1 MAVGLSWGLILFLVA
16 ASGLYLGGA
25 RRAVA
30 GPAFLAGAGLW
41 GLLAWRGLDEIR
53 SGKRVLGLMD
63 LPVFLFLG
71 YAAWAV
77 LRAPC
82 EYFGRLEWLWA
93 AVYGAVFLT
102 ARHQLPTRKM
112 IPWILGGFVGV
123 ALLTEGFGFLHF
135 RVGTYSIGPV
145 PVLGWGM
152 EIRPDYEERMSG
164 TFGCPNHFGNYL
176 VQAGVAALTLASWPT
191 LASTFRVLA
200 GWAVPVLA
208 TGVFF
213 SISRGSWIAWLTANG
228 TWFLRWMRRG
238 PLNWWGR
245 GLMLLVACGV
255 LLGGYGAARGD
266 SAVVERW
273 GKLVGKGEGLAK
285 LFSGEGDFRLAL
297 AKDGLAI
304 WRKAPWFGTGPGSFD
319 LEHLRVTTWHY
330 GSRALFTHNDYVN
343 TLADYGAVGAAL
355 VALFW
360 LFLAGFL
367 WRRGKTREKGS
378 AADVCAGMGWAI
390 LAAMLIHAFVDF
402 NYHIPA
408 TAISSFLLLGLATTV
423 TWPERGRAGAR
434 ELNVFLLVVALV
446 LMGGMGWQ
454 GAKTWMGWNSVPEK
468 AKEAAQLSEEQL
480 AECGRKAEMWDSRSP
495 VLAEVL
501 GDAYRLKLI
510 ELYFSPSPVSQAGR
524 VVRREKEN
532 RLAEAAVHWYREQ
545 EKRSP
550 KDDVPAVRR
559 ASILDLQGKF
569 AEAAP
574 LYLLAL
580 QQRPHSKFFQT
591 SYGNHLWRKGDLAGA
606 QAAFQKSIALPGI
619 SRPGDEKDATTEAQ
633 EMLAKVK
640 ERIAKGGPI
649 RQGQKFNPRED

>member
-1 MAVGLSWGLILFLVA
+1 VAVGLSWGLILFLVA

-41 GLLAWRGLDEIR
+41 GLLACRGVDEIR
-53 SGKRVLGLMD
+53 SGKRVVGLMD

-77 LRAPC
+77 LRGPC

-93 AVYGAVFLT
+93 SVYGAVFLT

-112 IPWILGGFVGV
+112 IPWILGGFVVV
-123 ALLTEGFGFLHF
+123 ALLTEAFGFLYF
-135 RVGTYSIGPV
+135 RVGTYPIGPV
-145 PVLGWGM
+145 PVLGWNM
-152 EIRPDYEERMSG
+152 QMRPDYEERMSG

-176 VQAGVAALTLASWPT
+176 VQAGVAALTLASWPS
-191 LASTFRVLA
+191 LAWTFRVLA

-208 TGVFF
+208 AGVFF
-213 SISRGSWIAWLTANG
+213 SISRGSWIAWVAGNG
-228 TWFLRWMRRG
+228 VWLLRWLRRG

-245 GLMLLVACGV
+245 GMILLVACGV
-255 LLGGYGAARGD
+255 LLVGYAAARGD
-266 SAVVERW
+266 SAVAERW
-273 GKLVGKGEGLAK
+273 GKLVGKGEGLGK
-285 LFSGEGDFRLAL
+285 LLSGEGDFRLAL
-297 AKDGLAI
+297 AKDGLEI
-304 WRKAPWFGTGPGSFD
+304 WQKAPWFGNGPGSFD
-319 LEHLRVTTWHY
+319 LEHLRVSTWYY
-330 GSRALFTHNDYVN
+330 GTRALYTHNDYIN
-343 TLADYGAVGAAL
+343 TLADYGAVGATL

-360 LFLAGFL
+360 LFLAVFL

-408 TAISSFLLLGLATTV
+408 TAISSFLLIGLATTV
-423 TWPERGRAGAR
+423 TWPERGRAWAR
-434 ELNVFLLVVALV
+434 GLNVFLFAVALI
-446 LMGGMGWQ
+446 LMGVTGWE
-454 GAKTWMGWNSVPEK
+454 GVRTWVGWNSVPEK

-480 AECGRKAEMWDSRSP
+480 AECGRKAEKWDPRSP
-495 VLAEVL
+495 VLAEVF

-606 QAAFQKSIALPGI
+606 QAAFEKSIALPGA
-619 SRPGDEKDATTEAQ
+619 SRPGDEKDATAEAQ